1 MIDHSLLHPTMTDE
15 DILSGLR
22 IARENN
28 VATACIKPYA
38 IPLAKQELTGT
49 DVKVCPVIGFPHGN
63 STTEIKVAEATA
75 AAKTGGAEIDMV
87 VNIGK
92 VLGGDWEYVAH
103 EIDAINQAVTAHG
116 AILKVIFENDYLQS
130 EHIIRLCEICTGLKV
145 AFVKTSTGYGFVKQS
160 DGSYNYLGATIKDLK
175 LMRQHSGPEV
185 QIKAAGGVRTLD
197 DLLHVMSIGVTRIG
211 ATATVAILDE
221 ARKRG
226 IGNEPVTV
234 TFKPHVSHD
243 AFLDLLILVDLML
256 RIGYWL
262 TFGPR
267 TYYLFHGSPNLAW
280 PVCGCGLRIAQALN
294 LHRKPSNSE
303 PVTSPEAQRK
313 IETRKRCWWA
323 IYEIE
328 TFCSISYGYP
338 HGIVDADCN
347 VEFLDPLATSP
358 GQSPASYNAVH
369 QCPATLLSYKYLMSK
384 LSVLLKDVLT
394 DLYGIGSHQ
403 SRGGSKER
411 SAPLDLEILLRKVHL
426 LDDRIQKWN
435 AEIPDNLRLTQSTP
449 PVYSSAEEM
458 DRDVGASGPRFES
471 HVYHLQALALSLAY
485 ENARILV
492 HRPLLT
498 YRTTLGRW
506 RETTILPNLSEKTS
520 HLSLQ
525 ACRDAAM
532 NTSHLAESPI
542 FSLAADTYAAAFISI
557 HTFTAGVML
566 CVLASIEPLTPESLR
581 CKLGLRRLM
590 KMQARLRSRAQES
603 PLTAQGL
610 EILERLTRLVMEKE
624 LKDIL
629 SYRSDSNTQ
638 PVQALS
644 EGQQPNFHV
653 DMIEIEG
660 AQRGVLPDFVED
672 TTISQA
678 LFDLDQV
685 LFEHNLNIPLDS
697 DTDFAGPSNGIAQ
710 EQAWIWSVESPMQS

>member
-1 MIDHSLLHPTMTDE
+1 MTSTLLYD
-15 DILSGLR
+15 
-22 IARENN
+22 
-28 VATACIKPYA
+28 
-38 IPLAKQELTGT
+38 LAAHFVQA
-49 DVKVCPVIGFPHGN
+49 FQFHN
-63 STTEIKVAEATA
+63 STTPDASMTTAMPGGQEPQASDISAVITNAGSGRPLNTSLAGSRCFTTELLSLLPPRETAALLVDTYFDRIHWFMLIFHQQDFRQKWPKLYDAPLKDIVEATPNPA
-75 AAKTGGAEIDMV
+75 IISTFLVVIAIALQYTG
-87 VNIGK
+87 K
-92 VLGGDWEYVAH
+92 Y
-103 EIDAINQAVTAHG
+103 
-116 AILKVIFENDYLQS
+116 
-130 EHIIRLCEICTGLKV
+130 
-145 AFVKTSTGYGFVKQS
+145 
-160 DGSYNYLGATIKDLK
+160 
-175 LMRQHSGPEV
+175 RQHLLETQNVDPTALKDRIFSTIRSRLLDIVATGSLEAV
-185 QIKAAGGVRTLD
+185 QTCV
-197 DLLHVMSIGVTRIG
+197 LLG
-211 ATATVAILDE
+211 
-221 ARKRG
+221 
-226 IGNEPVTV
+226 
-234 TFKPHVSHD
+234 
-243 AFLDLLILVDLML
+243 
-256 RIGYWL
+256 
-262 TFGPR
+262 

-660 AQRGVLPDFVED
+660 AQGGVLPDFVED

-678 LFDLDQV
+678 LFDLDQGM
-685 LFEHNLNIPLDS
+685 HIPLTNPIKNPCLTAVHS
-697 DTDFAGPSNGIAQ
+697 TF
-710 EQAWIWSVESPMQS
+710 